1 MTDSEE
7 KSTMID
13 KKDLRVVTGG
23 SELGDANISSVA
35 GSMSGTMEHIEW
47 LKEQLCPGTA
57 FVSKHT
63 VYFDAAGGGIKCRT
77 CNLDIKPG
85 KTVK

>member
-23 SELGDANISSVA
+23 SELGNENISPAA
-35 GSMSGTMEHIEW
+35 GSMSGVMEHIEW

-57 FVSKHT
+57 FASKHT
-63 VYFDAAGGGIKCRT
+63 VYFDAAGGRIKCRT

-85 KTVK
+85 KQ